1 MRVLYSFPH
10 ALGAPGIGTTALNQL
25 RALVRLGIDV
35 DVYAASFAVEVPGDG
50 RRVATLA
57 AGPVR
62 VPHRALGVARAY
74 AYHDLRVATA
84 LRARSGAYD
93 VVHAWPRS
101 CLRTFAAARRTG
113 VRAVRE
119 VPNTHTGHAYERV
132 ARELEELGMALPSGH
147 SHAFDAKVLS
157 LEEAEYRLADVLLV
171 PSPYVRQTFLE
182 RGFPADRLSMHRYGF
197 DPDRFAPGPDRERG
211 PFTAV
216 FLGRAEPRKGLHYA
230 LRAWHESGLAARG
243 RFLIAG
249 SFTPAYRELLSPWI
263 DDPSVEVVGF
273 VDDTEALLQRCDVLL
288 LPSVEEGS
296 ALVTYEAMACGCV
309 PLVSDAAGARCRHG
323 REGLIHA
330 AGDVAALA
338 ADLRLLESDRGL
350 LAEMRAAALAAR
362 SELTWDAAAREVSA
376 AYAG

>member
-10 ALGAPGIGTTALNQL
+10 TLGAPGIGTTALNQL
-25 RALVRLGIDV
+25 QALVRLGIDV
-35 DVYAASFAVEVPGDG
+35 DVYATSFAVEVPGGG
-50 RRVATLA
+50 RRVSTLA

-62 VPHRALGVARAY
+62 VPHRALGVGRAY
-74 AYHDLRVATA
+74 AYHDLRVAAA
-84 LRARSGAYD
+84 LRARRRAYD

-132 ARELEELGMALPSGH
+132 AQVLDELGMDLPKDH
-147 SHAFDAKVLS
+147 SHAYDETVLA

-171 PSPYVRQTFLE
+171 PSPYVRRTFLD
-182 RGFPADRLSMHRYGF
+182 RGFAPGRLSMHHYGF
-197 DPDRFAPGPDRERG
+197 DPERFTPRHDREPG

-230 LRAWHESGLAARG
+230 LRAWHESGVAEHG
-243 RFLIAG
+243 RLIVAG
-249 SFTPAYRELLSPWI
+249 AFTPGYRELLSSWI
-263 DDPSVEVVGF
+263 DHPSVEVVGF
-273 VDDTEALLQRCDVLL
+273 VDDAEALLQRCDVLL

-296 ALVTYEAMACGCV
+296 ALVTYEAMGCGCV
-309 PLVSDAAGARCRHG
+309 PLVSDAAGARCDHG

-330 AGDVAALA
+330 AGDVSALA
-338 ADLRLLESDRGL
+338 ADLRLLASDPAQ
-350 LAEMRAAALAAR
+350 LAQMRAAAIAAR
-362 SELTWDAAAREVSA
+362 PQLTWDMAAREVSA

>member
-35 DVYAASFAVEVPGDG
+35 DVYATSFAVEVPGTG
-50 RRVATLA
+50 RRVSTLA
-57 AGPVR
+57 AGRVR

-74 AYHDLRVATA
+74 AYHDLRVAAA
-84 LRARSGAYD
+84 LRAHPGRYD

-101 CLRTFAAARRTG
+101 CLRTFAAARRAS

-119 VPNTHTGHAYERV
+119 VPNTHTGHAYDRV
-132 ARELEELGMALPSGH
+132 ARELRTLGMELPKDH
-147 SHAFDAKVLS
+147 SHAHDDSVLS

-171 PSPYVRQTFLE
+171 PSPYVRQTFLD
-182 RGFPADRLSMHRYGF
+182 RGFAADRLSMHHYGF
-197 DPDRFAPGPDRERG
+197 DPERFAPRQDREPG

-230 LRAWHESGLAARG
+230 LRAWHDSGVAERG
-243 RFLIAG
+243 RLLVAG
-249 SFTPAYRELLSPWI
+249 AFTPGYRELLAPWI
-263 DDPSVEVVGF
+263 DHPSVEVVGF

-309 PLVSDAAGARCRHG
+309 PLVSDAAGARCEPG

-338 ADLRLLESDRGL
+338 AHLQLLEGDPER
-350 LAEMRAAALAAR
+350 LAQMRAAAIAAR
-362 SELTWDAAAREVSA
+362 PQLTWDVAAREVSA

>member
-35 DVYAASFAVEVPGDG
+35 DVYAASFAVPVPGGG
-50 RRVATLA
+50 RRVSTLA

-74 AYHDLRVATA
+74 AYHDLRVAAA
-84 LRARSGAYD
+84 LRSRPRRYD

-101 CLRTFAAARRTG
+101 CLRTFAAARRVG

-132 ARELEELGMALPSGH
+132 ARELEELGMDLPTGH

-157 LEEAEYRLADVLLV
+157 LEEAEYGLADVLLV
-171 PSPYVRQTFLE
+171 PSPYVRRTFLE

-197 DPDRFAPGPDRERG
+197 DPERFAPRGDREPG

-230 LRAWHESGLAARG
+230 LRAWHESGVADRG
-243 RFLIAG
+243 RLLVAG
-249 SFTPAYRELLSPWI
+249 AFTSGYRELLSPWI
-263 DDPSVEVVGF
+263 DHPSVEVVGF
-273 VDDTEALLQRCDVLL
+273 VDDAEALLQRCDVLL

-309 PLVSDAAGARCRHG
+309 PLVSDAAGARCEDG

-330 AGDVAALA
+330 AGDVEALA
-338 ADLRLLESDRGL
+338 GHLRLLASDPAR
-350 LAEMRAAALAAR
+350 LARMRAAAIAAR
-362 SELTWDAAAREVSA
+362 SQLTWDGAAREVHA